1 MKERLKIYK
10 HLMNGFSYMI
20 PFVVAG
26 GLLIAISSFNLLRNT
41 FPYLNDVGTLVL
53 EYSYPVLSL
62 FIAYSIADR
71 KAIVPGVVAGA
82 LALLGDSGFIGAIL
96 GGFLAGYLMEL
107 IKWLFKRLPKSLS
120 GLKPMLI
127 FPFLGVLFILFIMM
141 GVNIIISPFSIWL
154 VETMI
159 HLDGVLL
166 LITSIILG
174 ALMAVDFGG
183 PVNKIAYMVGVVSIV
198 HGNHSILMASIMVAG
213 MIPPLSLALSTFLF
227 KNDFTEAE
235 RKIGKNNWMSGLSF
249 TTEGAIPF
257 VKSYQYKVHIPLIL
271 GSILSTIIV
280 VLFKT
285 SVPAPHGGIFV
296 IFFMTSWWGF
306 MIALLSGTIFSSLL
320 IKIIFILGEKNER
333 T

>member
-213 MIPPLSLALSTFLF
+213 MIPPLALALSTFLF

-235 RKIGKNNWMSGLSF
+235 RKNREKQLDEW
-249 TTEGAIPF
+249 
-257 VKSYQYKVHIPLIL
+257 LIIYNRR
-271 GSILSTIIV
+271 GY
-280 VLFKT
+280 
-285 SVPAPHGGIFV
+285 
-296 IFFMTSWWGF
+296 
-306 MIALLSGTIFSSLL
+306 SLC
-320 IKIIFILGEKNER
+320 
-333 T
+333 